1 MKAGAERYFAVRL
14 RGSTNQRCKCLPHLW
29 SLALHKLGGNENCS
43 THEGMRT
50 KFGLS
55 WSNDAIRCQ
64 EHIKR
69 RDGLLNVTLRRDNAD
84 APWFTMGL
92 HSDKPIIS

>member
-1 MKAGAERYFAVRL
+1 M
-14 RGSTNQRCKCLPHLW
+14 NQWCECLAHLW
-29 SLALHKLGGNENCS
+29 SLALHKLRGNENCS
-43 THEGMRT
+43 KNERMRT

-69 RDGLLNVTLRRDNAD
+69 RDGLLNVTVRQDNSD
-84 APWFTMGL
+84 APRLTMGL